1 MRITKESIAVS
12 LVGTILV
19 IAAFVL
25 PNTVHIE
32 AVVPPGSVSSPDKSL
47 IIVRWCCFLDGLW
60 CLFMGL
66 TGWRWQR
73 LAADSLIVPRQLDE
87 VELLTK
93 KQAALALSV
102 VVVAGLLL
110 RCLFLD
116 SSFWLDEITPLTFY
130 RDSSVFGLLTT
141 YYSTNN
147 HLFYTL
153 LEKMA
158 VSAFGEHEWAV
169 RLPSV
174 LIGVATIPVFYLLT
188 RVIANRW
195 VSVATAFLLAVSYQH
210 IFFSQNARGYTAHLL
225 FTLAATL
232 FLIRGIKK
240 DKVSHWAGYCLCIF
254 LNMAS
259 IIASLSVLIAHFLIA
274 IAASIVVQRRS
285 KGGWA
290 LFRRLSAVMFL
301 ALLLVLHLYSIIFP
315 QANAVVQETYKVQ
328 STGFTLF
335 SAEFLNEVVRGLKI
349 ASGPKILL
357 AAIPGLFISIAGL
370 RAIFRCSW
378 ICLAALVLPEILL
391 ASYLLKQGLAVSP
404 RFFLLALPFALLV
417 FAVGFYVAVKVCL
430 AKVSLA
436 KASPQKKLP
445 PALLPIVFLFGILCV
460 AAVNLPSL
468 IQYYKIPK
476 QDFRS
481 ALLYVQSKPGK
492 AYPFSIYTAR
502 EGVAYYANRSGLR
515 LNQDFFDARTIPEFT
530 EILQKQN
537 PANLYLITTFP
548 RALHLDHP
556 ELEPLMDKYWVVDKV
571 FPGSIGDGDLTVWKP
586 R

>member
-1 MRITKESIAVS
+1 MSVRITKESIAISVI
-12 LVGTILV
+12 GTIFV
-19 IAAFVL
+19 IAAFAL
-25 PNTVHIE
+25 PNTVHID

-60 CLFMGL
+60 CLLIGL

-73 LAADSLIVPRQLDE
+73 LNADSLIVPKQLDE
-87 VELLTK
+87 ADPLTR
-93 KQAALALSV
+93 KQAAIALAMIILV
-102 VVVAGLLL
+102 GLVL

-153 LEKMA
+153 LEKLA
-158 VSAFGEHEWAV
+158 VAAFGEQEWAV

-174 LIGVATIPVFYLLT
+174 LIGAATIPVFYLLT
-188 RVIANRW
+188 RLIASRW
-195 VSVATAFLLAVSYQH
+195 ISLGTALLLAVSYQH

-240 DKVSHWAGYCLCIF
+240 DKVANWAGYCLCIF
-254 LNMAS
+254 LNMAA

-274 IAASIVVQRRS
+274 IVASVVVQRRS

-315 QANAVVQETYKVQ
+315 QANAVVQETYKVH

-335 SAEFLNEVVRGLKI
+335 SAEFLNEVVRGLKL
-349 ASGPKILL
+349 ASGPIVLL
-357 AAIPGLFISIAGL
+357 AAIPGCIVSIAGL

-378 ICLAALVLPEILL
+378 ILLAALVLPEILL

-417 FAVGFYVAVKVCL
+417 CAVGAYVVLRLILVKL
-430 AKVSLA
+430 NR
-436 KASPQKKLP
+436 QK
-445 PALLPIVFLFGILCV
+445 LLPVVFLLGMLSV
-460 AAVNLPSL
+460 SAVNIPLL

-481 ALLYVQSKPGK
+481 ALLYLQSKPGK
-492 AYPFSIYTAR
+492 IYPFSIYTAR
-502 EGVAYYANRSGLR
+502 EGVSYYANRLGWH
-515 LNQDFFDARTIPEFT
+515 LNQDFFDARTIPEFN
-530 EILQKQN
+530 EVLQKHR
-537 PANLYLITTFP
+537 PGDLYLVTTFT

>member
-1 MRITKESIAVS
+1 MSVRITKESIAVS
-12 LVGTILV
+12 LVGTIFV
-19 IAAFVL
+19 IAAFAL

-32 AVVPPGSVSSPDKSL
+32 AVVPPGAVNSPDKSL

-60 CLFMGL
+60 CLLIGL
-66 TGWRWQR
+66 TGWRWQQ
-73 LAADSLIVPRQLDE
+73 LTADSLIVPKQLDQ
-87 VELLTK
+87 VELLTR
-93 KQAALALSV
+93 KQATIALSLV
-102 VVVAGLLL
+102 ILVGLVL

-153 LEKMA
+153 LEKLA

-174 LIGVATIPVFYLLT
+174 LIGVATMPVFYLLT
-188 RVIANRW
+188 RLIASRW
-195 VSVATAFLLAVSYQH
+195 ISVLTALLLAASYQH

-225 FTLAATL
+225 CTLGATL

-240 DKVSHWAGYCLCIF
+240 DKVTDWAGYCLCIF

-259 IIASLSVLIAHFLIA
+259 IIASLSVLIAHFI
-274 IAASIVVQRRS
+274 IAAAAAVVVQRRS

-290 LFRRLSAVMFL
+290 LFRRLSGVMFL
-301 ALLLVLHLYSIIFP
+301 ALLMVLHLYSIIFP

-335 SAEFLNEVVRGLKI
+335 SAEFLNEVVRGLKL
-349 ASGPKILL
+349 ASGPIVLIAL
-357 AAIPGLFISIAGL
+357 IPGLFVSIAGL
-370 RAIFRCSW
+370 RAMFRCSW
-378 ICLAALVLPEILL
+378 ICLTALVLPEILL
-391 ASYLLKQGLAVSP
+391 ASYLFKQGLAVSP

-417 FAVGFYVAVKVCL
+417 CAIGFYVVTQVVLVKL
-430 AKVSLA
+430 NR
-436 KASPQKKLP
+436 QKLLP
-445 PALLPIVFLFGILCV
+445 PVFLLGMLCLS
-460 AAVNLPSL
+460 AVNIPSL

-481 ALLYVQSKPGK
+481 ALLYLQSKPGK
-492 AYPFSIYTAR
+492 VYPFSIYTAR
-502 EGVAYYANRSGLR
+502 EGVAYYANRLGLR
-515 LNQDFFDARTIPEFT
+515 FNQDFFDARTIPEVT
-530 EILQKQN
+530 EVLQKHSR
-537 PANLYLITTFP
+537 ADLYLVTTFP

>member
-1 MRITKESIAVS
+1 M
-12 LVGTILV
+12 LV
-19 IAAFVL
+19 IAAFAL

-60 CLFMGL
+60 CLLMGL
-66 TGWRWQR
+66 TGWRWQQ
-73 LAADSLIVPRQLDE
+73 LTADSLIVPKQLDHN
-87 VELLTK
+87 ELLNR
-93 KQAALALSV
+93 KQAAFALALV
-102 VVVAGLLL
+102 VLIGVVL

-158 VSAFGEHEWAV
+158 VSAFGEQEWAV

-174 LIGVATIPVFYLLT
+174 VIGVITIPVFYLLT
-188 RVIANRW
+188 RLIASRW
-195 VSVATAFLLAVSYQH
+195 ISVATAFLLAVSYQH

-240 DKVSHWAGYCLCIF
+240 DKVAHWAGYCLCIF

-274 IAASIVVQRRS
+274 IVASVVVQRRS

-301 ALLLVLHLYSIIFP
+301 ALLSVLHLYSIIFP

-328 STGFTLF
+328 STGFTLL
-335 SAEFLNEVVRGLKI
+335 SAEFLSEVVRGLKI
-349 ASGPKILL
+349 ASGPLVLL
-357 AAIPGLFISIAGL
+357 AAIPGMFVSIAGL
-370 RAIFRCSW
+370 RGIFRCSW
-378 ICLAALVLPEILL
+378 ICLAGLVLPEILL
-391 ASYLLKQGLAVSP
+391 AAYLLKQGLAVSP

-417 FAVGFYVAVKVCL
+417 CAVGFYVVAKLCLVKL
-430 AKVSLA
+430 DREK
-436 KASPQKKLP
+436 
-445 PALLPIVFLFGILCV
+445 LLPSVFVLGMLCV
-460 AAVNLPSL
+460 SAVNLPSL
-468 IQYYKIPK
+468 LQYYKIPK

-481 ALLYVQSKPGK
+481 ALLYVKSKPGK

-515 LNQDFFDARTIPEFT
+515 LNQNFFDARTIREFT
-530 EILQKQN
+530 EILQKHN
-537 PANLYLITTFP
+537 PADLYLITTFP